1 MASRAAHSARAY
13 RARETRGVG
22 ILSEL
27 LHIPPK
33 TTAIIG
39 SGGKSTLLRALAE
52 ELATEGAAS
61 AGFAAAKIA
70 ADKPQAGKSP
80 SEGCPTEEASGNN
93 SSADGGESSSGR
105 PTAKGAATAG
115 AAQRTRVI
123 VATSTKMFVPDWCP
137 VLLDAT
143 MDEVRLALSTHPI
156 VCVGRIHEPTGK
168 LDAPNMAFSDL
179 EIVADYLLVEA
190 DGARM
195 LPLKAHAEHEPVIPE
210 CAKRT
215 VCVVGIDGVGRP
227 ISQACHRAERFARLA
242 GASTADATTPEMVAR
257 VLEAEGLHDAIF
269 INKVETGNDWRIA
282 ERIAALCTTPVV
294 AGSLWRK
301 EFQCLR

>member
-1 MASRAAHSARAY
+1 M
-13 RARETRGVG
+13 
-22 ILSEL
+22 
-27 LHIPPK
+27 HIPRK

-52 ELATEGAAS
+52 ELATGGAAN
-61 AGFAAAKIA
+61 AEFVAAETAT
-70 ADKPQAGKSP
+70 DKPQAGKPP
-80 SEGCPTEEASGNN
+80 SEGCSAEEAAGDNPST
-93 SSADGGESSSGR
+93 DGGEPSSRR
-105 PTAKGAATAG
+105 PATKGSATAG
-115 AAQRTRVI
+115 AAQRARVI

-156 VCVGRIHEPTGK
+156 VCVGRIHEPTDK
-168 LDAPNMAFSDL
+168 LDAPNMAFSEL
-179 EIVADYLLVEA
+179 EGAADYLLVEA
-190 DGARM
+190 DGAKM

-242 GASTADATTPEMVAR
+242 DASTADATTPEMVAR
-257 VLEAEGLHDAIF
+257 VLEAEGLHDTIF
-269 INKVETGNDWRIA
+269 INKVETRDDWRIA
-282 ERIAALCTTPVV
+282 ERMAALCTTPVV

-301 EFQCLR
+301 EFRCLR